1 MKVGKLR
8 FIVLATLGLAVL
20 VSRTNAQDVAAA
32 QAAFIDR
39 MVASHGFDPEELAS
53 IFAGVEIDERILE
66 SMSRPAERVMPWHE
80 YRTLFV
86 TDERISS
93 GVQFWSEH
101 AEEILA
107 AAELYGVAPEMLVS
121 ILGIETWFGQR
132 MGRYRVLESLSTLAF
147 AYPPR
152 ASFFSSELEAF
163 LLLTRE
169 ERLDPR
175 MVLGSYAGAM
185 GAGQFIPTSF
195 RAYAVDANGDGQRD
209 LWEDWEDVLGS
220 IANYFKVHGWRRSEP
235 VVDRATLS
243 TDWSGPEPANS
254 MNLDDTVASLSE
266 RGYVFPTALPE
277 SAPAT
282 ALGLEGQ
289 GGTEY
294 WVGYHNFR
302 VITRY
307 NRSVKYALAAKELA
321 DAILAAAQQAAVVTE
336 TTEDDV

>member
-1 MKVGKLR
+1 
-8 FIVLATLGLAVL
+8 
-20 VSRTNAQDVAAA
+20 
-32 QAAFIDR
+32 
-39 MVASHGFDPEELAS
+39 
-53 IFAGVEIDERILE
+53 
-66 SMSRPAERVMPWHE
+66 
-80 YRTLFV
+80 
-86 TDERISS
+86 
-93 GVQFWSEH
+93 
-101 AEEILA
+101 
-107 AAELYGVAPEMLVS
+107 MLVS

-175 MVLGSYAGAM
+175 LVLGSYAGAM

-235 VVDRATLS
+235 IVDSATLS

-266 RGYVFPTALPE
+266 RGYMFSTALPE

-282 ALGLEGQ
+282 VLGLEGQ
-289 GGTEY
+289 DGTEY